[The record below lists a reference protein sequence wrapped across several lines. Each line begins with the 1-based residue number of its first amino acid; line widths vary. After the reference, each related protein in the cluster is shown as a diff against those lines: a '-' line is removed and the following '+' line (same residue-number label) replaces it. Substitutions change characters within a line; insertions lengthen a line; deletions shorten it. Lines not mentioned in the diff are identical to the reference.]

1 MAYKSASRT
10 EVFRKKV
17 DLLREAM
24 KEERLSALLFYSSG
38 QLSMLEVNPVLWISG
53 VLPMGP
59 HTTVLLNSSGDD
71 ATILISLSW
80 DLGRV
85 KQKTWIG
92 DVRVADRFSAGVG
105 EWMRQR
111 GIEGELGI
119 VGWTFMP
126 AAVYES
132 LTAISGIKLKPAD
145 HLLHSL
151 SRFPGDEALPALE
164 RAAELADLGF
174 AAILEKARVGM
185 AEHELAAEVEY
196 AMRSKG
202 AEDNFGMVTAS
213 DHSHSTHP
221 PADREMQ
228 PGDIII
234 AEITPAFEGHFV
246 QLCRTAVVGSV
257 SPLLREKFDIMEEA
271 MEKSLDQVRPG
282 TKVGEVSRV
291 INQVFSSYGYEKYC
305 RPPYMRVR
313 GHGLGFCSI
322 PFPEIVDEN
331 EAVIEEGMCFVVH
344 PNQYLPE
351 TGYLMLGDTV
361 WVEAGGPRR
370 LTRTPM
376 KLFSVEA

>member
-1 MAYKSASRT
+1 MESKSSQTTDAL
-10 EVFRKKV
+10 RKKV
-17 DLLREAM
+17 DSLHKAM
-24 KEERLSALLFYSSG
+24 KGEELSALLFFSTG

-59 HTTVLLNSSGDD
+59 HTGVLLSESGD
-71 ATILISLSW
+71 ASLLIGLSW

-85 KQKTWIG
+85 QEKTWIQ
-92 DVRVADRFSAGVG
+92 DVRVVDRFSDGVG
-105 EWMRQR
+105 AWLRQR
-111 GIEGELGI
+111 GIKGELGI
-119 VGWTFMP
+119 VGWAFMP
-126 AAVYES
+126 AATYQGLEG
-132 LTAISGIKLKPAD
+132 IPEIKLRPAD
-145 HLLHSL
+145 HLLASL
-151 SRFPGDEALPALE
+151 ARFPGPEALAPIR

-174 AAILEKARVGM
+174 AAVLEKAKVGM
-185 AEHELAAEVEY
+185 PEHELAAEVEY
-196 AMRSKG
+196 AMRAQG

-213 DHSHSTHP
+213 DHSHCAHP
-221 PADREMQ
+221 PANRRIE

-246 QLCRTAVVGSV
+246 QLCRTAVMGSAA
-257 SPLLREKFDIMEEA
+257 PLVREKFAILEEA
-271 MEKSLDQVRPG
+271 MERSLERVRPG
-282 TKVGEVSRV
+282 HKVGEVSQVMNR
-291 INQVFSSYGYEKYC
+291 VFSAYGYEKYC

-313 GHGLGFCSI
+313 GHGLGFWSI

-376 KLFSVEA
+376 KLFTIEG